1 MATELASSATANN
14 AAKLE
19 KQQYPIGRFARPDRL
34 TAAQRDAAMGTL
46 ARLPA
51 ELRTLTGLL
60 SDTQLEQRYRPGGWT
75 VRQLVHH
82 VADSHLNAYARMR
95 LALTEP
101 NPTIRPYDEAKW
113 AELEDARTL
122 AVGPSL
128 ALLEALHQRWVV
140 LLRSLSEEQWARTY
154 NHPEMGELTMEQV
167 LALYD
172 WHSRHHLG
180 HARAAV
186 STSV

>member
-1 MATELASSATANN
+1 MATELASSATAND

-19 KQQYPIGRFARPDRL
+19 KQRYPVGRFQRPGVL
-34 TAAQRDAAMGTL
+34 TPEQRRAFIGTL
-46 ARLPA
+46 ERLPA
-51 ELRTLTGLL
+51 ELRTLTGGL
-60 SDTQLEQRYRPGGWT
+60 SDTQLERQYRPGGWT

-82 VADSHLNAYARMR
+82 VADSHLNASARMR
-95 LALTEP
+95 LALTEA
-101 NPTIRPYDEAKW
+101 NPTIKPYDEAKW

-122 AVGPSL
+122 AVAPSL
-128 ALLEALHQRWVV
+128 VLLDALHQRWVV

-154 NHPEMGELTMEQV
+154 SHPEMGELTMEQV

-186 STSV
+186 STTI